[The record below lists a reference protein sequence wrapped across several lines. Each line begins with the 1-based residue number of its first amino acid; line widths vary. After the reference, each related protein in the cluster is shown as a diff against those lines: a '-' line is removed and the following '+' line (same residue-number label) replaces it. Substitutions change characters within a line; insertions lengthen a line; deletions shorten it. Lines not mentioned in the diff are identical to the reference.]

1 MNPILY
7 LNNHF
12 RKLSNYESNEIKNG
26 AYVVIEDRGS
36 LYKGYVKEG
45 VTRYWCEHTSATTVY
60 DLDGIDENQSVY
72 GNVLIGTGLNG
83 HTWFQWEKS
92 RCFSID
98 HFFDWLKFVYTKK
111 NQGPSGS
118 SDRTEKKP
126 LFLRPAL
133 SSTKIKF

>member
-1 MNPILY
+1 MDPILY

-26 AYVVIEDRGS
+26 AYVVIEDRGI
-36 LYKGYVKEG
+36 LYNKHAKEG
-45 VTRYWCEHTSATTVY
+45 VKRYWCEHISANTVY
-60 DLDGIDENQSVY
+60 DLDGIDDNNVY

-92 RCFSID
+92 RCFSIN
-98 HFFDWLKFVYTKK
+98 HLIDWAKFVYTKK

-126 LFLRPAL
+126 LILRSTL